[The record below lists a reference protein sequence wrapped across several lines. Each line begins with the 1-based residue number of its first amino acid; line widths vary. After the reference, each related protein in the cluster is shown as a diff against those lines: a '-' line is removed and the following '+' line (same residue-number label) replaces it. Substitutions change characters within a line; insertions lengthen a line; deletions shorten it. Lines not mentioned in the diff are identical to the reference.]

1 MNYILIGFLISI
13 GFGLGKIIISIMEE
27 IIFNNLHEANWYKF
41 INRKPDKKKKKHAEK
56 TKIGF

>member
-13 GFGLGKIIISIMEE
+13 GFGLGKIIVNILEE
-27 IIFNNLHEANWYKF
+27 ITYNNLHEANWYKF
-41 INRKPDKKKKKHAEK
+41 INRKPCKKKKKRTEK